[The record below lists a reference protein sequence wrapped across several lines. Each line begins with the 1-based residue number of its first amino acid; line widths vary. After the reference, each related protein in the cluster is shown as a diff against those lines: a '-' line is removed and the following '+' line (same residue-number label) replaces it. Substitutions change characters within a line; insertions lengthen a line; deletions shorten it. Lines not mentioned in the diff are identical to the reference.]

1 MLDSIL
7 SMQPWLM
14 AVVIFFLRVADMSL
28 DTLRVLVVMRGRKSV
43 AWILGF
49 FQAAIFVLA
58 ITSVLKDLDNLLNVF
73 GYAAGFATGVVLGM
87 WIEGRLAIGYT
98 HLRVISPRRGAALA
112 EQLRQAGYAVTE
124 VSGQGKDGMVSLLN
138 CSVLRRKA
146 PGAINLVEQIDPE
159 AFVTA
164 EAVRAVRRGF
174 WGG

>member
-1 MLDSIL
+1 
-7 SMQPWLM
+7 
-14 AVVIFFLRVADMSL
+14 
-28 DTLRVLVVMRGRKSV
+28 
-43 AWILGF
+43 
-49 FQAAIFVLA
+49 
-58 ITSVLKDLDNLLNVF
+58 
-73 GYAAGFATGVVLGM
+73 VLGM

-98 HLRVISPRRGAALA
+98 HLRVISPRRGAELA